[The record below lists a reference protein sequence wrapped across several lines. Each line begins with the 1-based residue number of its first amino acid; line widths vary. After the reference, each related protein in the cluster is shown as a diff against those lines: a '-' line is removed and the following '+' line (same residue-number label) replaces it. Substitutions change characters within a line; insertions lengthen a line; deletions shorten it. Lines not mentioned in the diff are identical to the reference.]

1 MTARFSILI
10 LGLAIAAAP
19 FQALL
24 GGGSQ
29 VPPPSSKEAKNTA
42 TQAAPESPAKASEPE
57 AYTLEAWDFQDPAKF
72 KSMIKDREELM
83 LKMYNLRIK
92 LISEDPELLKLHK
105 QIMEL
110 HKELAMQL
118 ESKKDM
124 KKLTDKLK
132 ELDADLEKLPRKD
145 AK

>member
-1 MTARFSILI
+1 MTARSFSLI
-10 LGLAIAAAP
+10 ISLALTAAP
-19 FQALL
+19 FSILL
-24 GGGSQ
+24 GGGSEI
-29 VPPPSSKEAKNTA
+29 PPAPSKEAKSSSA
-42 TQAAPESPAKASEPE
+42 QPAAVPAKAAEPE

-124 KKLTDKLK
+124 KKLTEKLK
-132 ELDADLEKLPRKD
+132 ELDSDLEKLPRKD
-145 AK
+145 VK